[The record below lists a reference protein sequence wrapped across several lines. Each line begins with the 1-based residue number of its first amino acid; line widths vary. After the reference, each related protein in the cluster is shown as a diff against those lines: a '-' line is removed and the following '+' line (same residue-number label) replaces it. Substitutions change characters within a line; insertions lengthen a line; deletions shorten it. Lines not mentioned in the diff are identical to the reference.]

1 MDFSTLLKR
10 LRNLD
15 DHALGVFMER
25 YSPLVR
31 AFIGKRVGA
40 NDVDDATQEFFYH
53 ILKVNLFAK
62 FGGETE
68 DAFKAYLVKSALN
81 FSYDWRLKVY
91 KADAPLETF
100 DGDNPRH
107 WQLIAGSDPVAKD
120 FEKREMTGRLNA
132 AILNLDQQYRKV
144 IELKLL
150 DYSNAEIADLLKE
163 PLGSI
168 NTWYTRALRKLAD
181 DLKDLNIV
189 SVGSSVIQ

>member
-10 LRNLD
+10 LRNLED
-15 DHALGVFMER
+15 AALGEFMER
-25 YSPLVR
+25 FSPLVR

-53 ILKVNLFAK
+53 VLKINLFAK

-68 DAFKAYLVKSALN
+68 EAFKAYLVKSALN
-81 FSYDWRLKVY
+81 FSYDWRQKTY

-107 WQLIAGSDPVAKD
+107 WRLITGSDPVAKD
-120 FEKREMTGRLNA
+120 FERRETTQRLNA
-132 AILNLDQQYRKV
+132 AILSLDQQYRKV
-144 IELKLL
+144 MELKLL
-150 DYSNAEIADLLKE
+150 NYSNAEIAELLKE
-163 PLGSI
+163 PLGSV

-189 SVGSSVIQ
+189 AAGGSVIQ